1 MRTLLF
7 IIFIIAAISGVAWFI
22 MENTHVSSVIA
33 LNTASYEIKT
43 SVLLAALI
51 AAFIVLYIAIGLL
64 RYLFSIRSRI
74 SKMNN
79 KRLSGKAG
87 KELIQG
93 LLLFSEG
100 HWAKAEKILLKNAE
114 HNETPI
120 INYLAAA
127 RAAHLQNNYDRRDEL
142 LKTAVELDDKADIV
156 VSVSQAEMQMESQ
169 QISQAQAT
177 LLRLQ
182 DLSPAH
188 PHISK
193 LLAKVYYKQKN
204 WLALFELMP
213 LLLKQKTLKN
223 DDVKKFKTA
232 AIKGLFE
239 EYASEG
245 KTEEIQKAWKKLPN
259 KIRKLSDAV
268 LIYAES
274 LNTSGEAGLASDV
287 LVSQINDEW
296 DERLVE
302 LYGQLTHKDAVLA
315 GEKAKKW
322 LFSHDENPSLLLTL
336 ARLNVQKK
344 LWGKAK
350 SFYESSLN
358 MRPNSIAYLELAQL
372 LQQIGEKE
380 NANTCYR
387 IGLQYCIEQKAKRLN
402 LKSDATSEKSDIVQP
417 IDDEGD
423 EFYTV

>member
-1 MRTLLF
+1 MRYLLF
-7 IIFIIAAISGVAWFI
+7 IIFIIAAISGVAWFS
-22 MENTHVSSVIA
+22 MENINVSSIIA
-33 LNTASYEIKT
+33 LSTTSYEIKT
-43 SVLLAALI
+43 PVLLATLI
-51 AAFIVLYIAIGLL
+51 ATFIILYIAIGLL

-74 SKMNN
+74 SNMNN

-100 HWAKAEKILLKNAE
+100 HWTKAEKLLLKNAK
-114 HNETPI
+114 HNETPV

-127 RAAHLQNNYDRRDEL
+127 RAAHLQNNYEHRDEL

-156 VSVSQAEMQMESQ
+156 VSVSQAEMQIESQ
-169 QISQAQAT
+169 QIAQAQAT

-204 WLALFELMP
+204 WSALFELMP
-213 LLLKQKTLKN
+213 LLLKQKSLKS
-223 DDVKKFKTA
+223 DDVQKFKTA

-239 EYASEG
+239 EYASKG
-245 KTEEIQKAWKKLPN
+245 KTEEIQKAWKKLPS
-259 KIRKLSDAV
+259 KIRNLSDAV

-274 LNTSGEAGLASDV
+274 LNTSGAEDLASDV
-287 LVSQINDEW
+287 LVSQINDVW

-322 LFSHDENPSLLLTL
+322 LPAHNENPNLLLTL

-350 SFYESSLN
+350 SFYENSLN
-358 MRPNSIAYLELAQL
+358 MRPNSVAYLELAQL
-372 LQQIGEKE
+372 LHQIGEVD

-387 IGLQYCIEQKAKRLN
+387 IGLQYCIERKAKRLN
-402 LKSDATSEKSDIVQP
+402 LKSDTTAEKSDVVQP
-417 IDDEGD
+417 IDDED
-423 EFYTV
+423 ELYTV